1 MYTDSHLKRVQDY
14 ILRNPTNPFYVFH
27 ATSTPAPSLIGDL
40 EFRTSPY
47 LQKGSILVL
56 DKEDAFDVVERL
68 RAREE
73 TVGQHALFEGD
84 DLSGLAAREAL

>member
-1 MYTDSHLKRVQDY
+1 MYTDSHLVRVQDY
-14 ILRNPTNPFYVFH
+14 ILRNPTNEFYVFH
-27 ATSTPAPSLIGDL
+27 ATGTPRPELLGHL

-56 DKEDAFDVVERL
+56 DKEGSFDVVERL

-73 TVGQHALFEGD
+73 TVGQHALFDGD
-84 DLSGLAAREAL
+84 DLTGLAAREAL